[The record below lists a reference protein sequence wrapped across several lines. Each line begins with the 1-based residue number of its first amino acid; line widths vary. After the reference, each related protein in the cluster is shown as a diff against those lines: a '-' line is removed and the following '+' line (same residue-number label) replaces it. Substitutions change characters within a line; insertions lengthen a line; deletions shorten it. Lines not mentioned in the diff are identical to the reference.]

1 MDKLNNLN
9 NLDIIEVF
17 TNPIIHYI
25 FFIII
30 GIITIYIFIKQTSL
44 DTLLQSIILNLKK
57 DKKNLN
63 IDSTNKNSIMD
74 LKVNEADELI
84 NFLDKI
90 IKTKFN
96 FYFINEILPYYQAGE
111 KIDKPTLKEIQER
124 FYIDVSALLNK
135 NFKKLY
141 KKYFT
146 TQGIEIYINEKFI
159 YFINKFD
166 SLNIEEKI
174 TDATIH
180 KLLK

>member
-1 MDKLNNLN
+1 MQIFEHAYSDFEY
-9 NLDIIEVF
+9 IIA
-17 TNPIIHYI
+17 NSIIHYTF
-25 FFIII
+25 FFIISI
-30 GIITIYIFIKQTSL
+30 MIIYFFLKNTSL
-44 DTLLQSIILNLKK
+44 DTLLTVLLHNIKNKKKKEENLISE
-57 DKKNLN
+57 LN
-63 IDSTNKNSIMD
+63 IEN

-84 NFLDKI
+84 DFLDKI

-159 YFINKFD
+159 YFLNKFD
-166 SLNIEEKI
+166 SLNTEEKI
-174 TDATIH
+174 TDTTIH

>member
-1 MDKLNNLN
+1 MYFFDHTNL
-9 NLDIIEVF
+9 F
-17 TNPIIHYI
+17 IHYI
-25 FFIII
+25 FFFII
-30 GIITIYIFIKQTSL
+30 GIIIIYFFLKITNL
-44 DTLLQSIILNLKK
+44 DTILTTFLYNTKNKKENLISE
-57 DKKNLN
+57 LN
-63 IDSTNKNSIMD
+63 IEN

-111 KIDKPTLKEIQER
+111 KIDKPTLKEIQEK
-124 FYIDVSALLNK
+124 FYIDVSAFLNK

-159 YFINKFD
+159 YFLNKFD
-166 SLNIEEKI
+166 SLNTEEKI
-174 TDATIH
+174 TDTTIH
-180 KLLK
+180 KILK